1 MWDARPPN
9 KAFAFLNYITRVV
22 LLCSRMF
29 VDDMNSVESC
39 ALDYVRSRC
48 EKNPRNLKL
57 EAAVVEL
64 KNDKHTVTMLRVHYG
79 KQVFVLESIVPFTVL
94 SSDSFFLSGRSVDAS
109 SLGAMVARG
118 MWRQFKNEGAVF
130 LQCKLMDAVHS
141 KLASVMDRQH
151 TVQELR
157 LEYEI
162 EDDRC
167 DLKFSFTAKNMENT
181 VGLRGKKLKNFESV
195 LVDMKKKTFTHD
207 QGVDDD
213 METFA
218 VAVAQQLWK
227 CAKPPA
233 KRARSA
239 DDVAP
244 KSMMVRLDS
253 QRPQEQETLEWQ
265 ADEAV
270 EEVVQETQEL
280 YDEPRDLDASLCQM
294 ADFSVQERLAA
305 LEYENGGLIAEIAR
319 LRAEMRELRA
329 EMQRK

>member
-1 MWDARPPN
+1 M
-9 KAFAFLNYITRVV
+9 RVV
-22 LLCSRMF
+22 LLFSTMF
-29 VDDMNSVESC
+29 VEAMNLVESR

-48 EKNPRNLKL
+48 EKNPRKLKL

-79 KQVFVLESIVPFTVL
+79 KQAFLLKSIVPFTVL
-94 SSDSFFLSGRSVDAS
+94 SSDSFVLSGRSVDAS

-118 MWRQFKNEGAVF
+118 MWRQFKTEGSVF
-130 LQCKLMDAVHS
+130 LHCELMDAVQS

-167 DLKFSFTAKNMENT
+167 DLKFSFTAKNKENT

-207 QGVDDD
+207 QGLDDD

-218 VAVAQQLWK
+218 EAVAQQLWK

-239 DDVAP
+239 DDMDFVAP

-280 YDEPRDLDASLCQM
+280 CDDPIDLDAAASLCQM

-305 LEYENGGLIAEIAR
+305 VEYENAGLIAEIAR

-329 EMQRK
+329 EMHKLRK